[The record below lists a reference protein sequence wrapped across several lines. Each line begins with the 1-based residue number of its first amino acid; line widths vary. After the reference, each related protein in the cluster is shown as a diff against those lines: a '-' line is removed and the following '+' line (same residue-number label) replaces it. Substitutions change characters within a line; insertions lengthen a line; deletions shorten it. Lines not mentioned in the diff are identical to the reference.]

1 MEQFSSNEN
10 KMGVMPINKLLITMS
25 LPMIISMLVQA
36 LYNVVDS
43 IFVAQI
49 NENALTAVSLAFPL
63 QNFMIAVGS
72 GTGVGINALLSKAL
86 GEKNF
91 DEANNV
97 ANNGIFLAIIS
108 YLLFILIGIF
118 GVKFFF
124 QCQTDIKEII
134 DGGCIYLLI
143 CTTCSFGLFGQF
155 VFERLMQSTGKTF
168 YIMLTQ
174 GLGAIVNIILDP
186 ILIFG
191 LFGFPKMG
199 IAGAALATVIG
210 QILAMILAVYL
221 NMTKNHEIKIQIRG
235 FRPNLQTIK
244 KIYSVGIP
252 SIIMGSISSVMTFGM
267 NKIIIVFTS
276 TATAVFGV
284 YFKLQSFV
292 FMPVFGLN
300 NGMVPIVSYNYGA
313 KNKDRITQT
322 IKISIVYAV
331 AMMLIGLCILQ
342 VFPTQLLKFFNASN
356 ELISIGVPAL
366 KTISLSFIFAGFCI
380 ILGSVFQSLGNGIL
394 SLMVSIGRQLVVLL
408 PSAYLLSKTG
418 NLNLVWWAFPIAE
431 IASVFLSYIGFKYVY
446 KKEIK
451 PLDDYKYEVK
461 SLNNKKDI
469 SIKNEAN
476 I

>member
-1 MEQFSSNEN
+1 MEKFNSNEN

-49 NENALTAVSLAFPL
+49 SENALTAVSLAFPL

-72 GTGVGINALLSKAL
+72 GTGVGINALLSKSL
-86 GEKNF
+86 GEKNY
-91 DEANNV
+91 DEANKV

-108 YLLFILIGIF
+108 YLLFFLIGIF
-118 GVKFFF
+118 GVRFFF
-124 QCQTDIKEII
+124 ECQTNVAEII
-134 DGGCIYLLI
+134 DGGYYYLLI

-174 GLGAIVNIILDP
+174 GLGAITNIILDP

-199 IAGAALATVIG
+199 TAGAAIATVTG
-210 QILAMILAVYL
+210 QIFAMILAIYL
-221 NMTKNHEIKIQIRG
+221 NATKNHEIKVQIKG

-313 KNKDRITQT
+313 KNKDRIIST

-331 AMMLIGLCILQ
+331 GIMLIGLCVLQ
-342 VFPTQLLKFFNASN
+342 IFPEQLLTLFNASN

-394 SLMVSIGRQLVVLL
+394 SLMVSVVRQLVVLL
-408 PSAYLLSKTG
+408 PCAYLLSKTG
-418 NLNLVWWAFPIAE
+418 NLNLVWWAFPISE
-431 IASVFLSYIGFKYVY
+431 IASVFLSYIALIYVY

-451 PLDDYKYEVK
+451 PLDDEYETK
-461 SLNNKKDI
+461 SLNSKKEV
-469 SIKNEAN
+469 SINHEAN